1 MTSTEEPAA
10 ASSRGA
16 FDLSSL
22 AAAGQ
27 GAPPASAGGPS
38 AQLAAGA
45 PQPVPAA
52 AGAGGSW
59 VRSVTQ
65 QDFPELVS
73 LSQRVPVVV
82 SLGSGGVPASEQLD
96 QAIGRVVDSYGGRLV
111 LATVDTDREPA
122 IAQAFRIQQ
131 VPSVVA
137 LLNGQPVPMF
147 QGAMSEDQMRSLL
160 DELLQL
166 GIQHGVAG
174 TVPPLRAPAADA
186 PVPPLHQEAI
196 DAIDAGDYDAAAAAY
211 RKALAEKPNDTDAAT
226 GLAHVE
232 LLQRTAAADAR
243 AVRSEA
249 AENPDSVAAQLAV
262 ADLDVTGGH
271 VEDAFARLVS
281 LVGRTFGE
289 DRETVR
295 ARLVDL
301 YTVVGIQDPRV
312 AKSRQALA
320 RVLF

>member
-22 AAAGQ
+22 AGPVPDA
-27 GAPPASAGGPS
+27 AGGPGDPAGPVPS
-38 AQLAAGA
+38 AGA
-45 PQPVPAA
+45 
-52 AGAGGSW
+52 W

-65 QDFPELVS
+65 EDFPELVT

-82 SLGSGGVPASEQLD
+82 SLGNGRSPASAQLD
-96 QAIGRVVDSYGGRLV
+96 ASIGRVVDTYAGRLV
-111 LATVDTDREPA
+111 LATVDTDREQA

-131 VPSVVA
+131 IPAVVA
-137 LLNGQPVPMF
+137 LLNGQPVPLF
-147 QGAMSEDQMRSLL
+147 QGAVAEDQLRSLL

-166 GIQHGVAG
+166 GVQHGVTG
-174 TVPPLRAPAADA
+174 TVPPLSVPAEEA
-186 PVPPLHQEAI
+186 PVPPLHQEAMA
-196 DAIDAGDYDAAAAAY
+196 AIDAGDYDGAAAAY
-211 RKALAEKPNDTDAAT
+211 RKALAEKPNDADAAT
-226 GLAHVE
+226 GLAHVQ
-232 LLQRTAAADAR
+232 LLQRTAGADVQSIR
-243 AVRSEA
+243 TEA
-249 AENPDSVAAQLAV
+249 AENPDSLPAQLAV

-281 LVGRTFGE
+281 LVGRTAGE
-289 DRETVR
+289 ERETVR
-295 ARLVDL
+295 ARLVEL
-301 YTVVGIQDPRV
+301 YTVVGAQDPRV

>member
-22 AAAGQ
+22 AGPVPDA
-27 GAPPASAGGPS
+27 AGGPGDPADPADPVTS
-38 AQLAAGA
+38 AGA
-45 PQPVPAA
+45 
-52 AGAGGSW
+52 W

-65 QDFPELVS
+65 EDFPELVT

-82 SLGSGGVPASEQLD
+82 SLGNGRSPASAQLD
-96 QAIGRVVDSYGGRLV
+96 ASIGRVVDTYAGRLV
-111 LATVDTDREPA
+111 LATVDTDREQA

-131 VPSVVA
+131 IPAVVA
-137 LLNGQPVPMF
+137 LLNGQPVPLF
-147 QGAMSEDQMRSLL
+147 QGAVAEDQLRSLL

-166 GIQHGVAG
+166 GVQHGVAG
-174 TVPPLRAPAADA
+174 TVPPLSGPAEEAQ
-186 PVPPLHQEAI
+186 VPPLHQEAMA
-196 DAIDAGDYDAAAAAY
+196 AIDAGDYDGAAAAY
-211 RKALAEKPNDTDAAT
+211 RKALAEKPNDVDAAT
-226 GLAHVE
+226 GLAHVQ
-232 LLQRTAAADAR
+232 LLQRTAGADVQSIR
-243 AVRSEA
+243 TEA
-249 AENPDSVAAQLAV
+249 AENPDSLPAQLAV

-281 LVGRTFGE
+281 LVGRTAGE
-289 DRETVR
+289 ERETVR
-295 ARLVDL
+295 ARLVEL
-301 YTVVGIQDPRV
+301 YTVVGAQDPRV